1 MTPDERNN
9 TIRTTLAAVLGVPEA
24 KITDDTSPDTVE
36 AWDSVAHLN
45 LVMALEEAFGTTFTP
60 EETMDMSS
68 VKLIRLLL
76 EEKGL

>member
-1 MTPDERNN
+1 MTPDERNA
-9 TIRTTLAAVLGVPEA
+9 TVHRTLAAVLGVPES
-24 KITDDTSPDTVE
+24 KINDDTSPDSYP

-45 LVMALEEAFGTTFTP
+45 LVMALEEAFGTSFTP
-60 EETMDMSS
+60 EETMDMTS